1 MAEIS
6 KKRRFKAACSMHS
19 TKKPRNEKYR
29 RGKREASPI
38 CRNDYS
44 IVRRSWN
51 SSDDDF
57 GFIDSMEEINS
68 DESIVFFESEQ
79 NGGFFGVSTIDSTT
93 KCRNRS
99 GFLR

>member
-1 MAEIS
+1 MQS
-6 KKRRFKAACSMHS
+6 T
-19 TKKPRNEKYR
+19 TKKPRNEKYK

-44 IVRRSWN
+44 FSSYTRQSWN
-51 SSDDDF
+51 SSDEDF
-57 GFIDSMEEINS
+57 GFIDSMEELYS
-68 DESIVFFESEQ
+68 DNESILFIEPEQ
-79 NGGFFGVSTIDSTT
+79 NGEFFCVSTIDSTT